1 MQTPIEGPHA
11 GRTTGTINPGVIWFG
26 RYFQLGIEAVIP
38 VNTMTGKNVGVLG
51 PDPLL
56 PGRHRAEDL
65 HVDAVPRRAGADPAS
80 VTVRAL
86 WAAAVLLVTAAPAW
100 GHAFPDHS
108 EPRVGHTVDAPPPA
122 VRIWF
127 DGAIEPVFSTLRVED
142 VDQRRVDRN
151 DARVSAK
158 RRDPARGQPA
168 AAGPGRYQVFWSVV
182 ARDGHRTE
190 GSFAFRIK

>member
-1 MQTPIEGPHA
+1 M
-11 GRTTGTINPGVIWFG
+11 
-26 RYFQLGIEAVIP
+26 
-38 VNTMTGKNVGVLG
+38 
-51 PDPLL
+51 
-56 PGRHRAEDL
+56 
-65 HVDAVPRRAGADPAS
+65 DAVARRAGADPAPLA
-80 VTVRAL
+80 VRAL
-86 WAAAVLLVTAAPAW
+86 WAAAVLLVTVAPAW

-142 VDQRRVDRN
+142 ADKRRVDRN
-151 DARVSAK
+151 DARVSETDRTLLEVSLPPLA
-158 RRDPARGQPA
+158 
-168 AAGPGRYQVFWSVV
+168 PGRYQVFWSVI

>member
-1 MQTPIEGPHA
+1 M
-11 GRTTGTINPGVIWFG
+11 
-26 RYFQLGIEAVIP
+26 
-38 VNTMTGKNVGVLG
+38 
-51 PDPLL
+51 
-56 PGRHRAEDL
+56 
-65 HVDAVPRRAGADPAS
+65 
-80 VTVRAL
+80 RAL

-108 EPRVGHTVDAPPPA
+108 APRVGHTVGAPPA

-142 VDQRRVDRN
+142 ADKRRVDKN
-151 DARVSAK
+151 DARVSASD
-158 RRDPARGQPA
+158 RTLLEVSLPPLA
-168 AAGPGRYQVFWSVV
+168 PGRYQVFWSVV